1 MKSILLVLVATS
13 FLSGC
18 TALVAGAAGAT
29 VANPKGAGQI
39 VSDTGEAIRDIGKS
53 AKDAVT
59 K

>member
-1 MKSILLVLVATS
+1 MKSVFLVLVATS

-18 TALVAGAAGAT
+18 TALAIGAAGAT

-39 VSDTGEAIRDIGKS
+39 VTDTGEAIRDIGKK
-53 AKDAVT
+53 ATNAV